1 MSSGGARQGAGR
13 KAMLPQDKRV
23 QLAVY
28 LKPDLVEAL
37 KRECREGET
46 ISRVIERLCS
56 CVIEK

>member
-1 MSSGGARQGAGR
+1 
-13 KAMLPQDKRV
+13 MLPQDKRV